1 MAIPLLRSHIKMEND
16 KELQDIAR
24 ELQKFIDKISETLI
38 GDISKEIRETNKQY
52 RDILTLAGDINAR
65 LSKW

>member
-1 MAIPLLRSHIKMEND
+1 MEND